1 LPLKFLFSAPCIFLI
16 FSKFELEKL
25 RKSFGKVF
33 PKFLFKDNNRILE
46 GEKET
51 CGVRGKIFE
60 SHTGWAHIK
69 LKIKEKK

>member
-1 LPLKFLFSAPCIFLI
+1 
-16 FSKFELEKL
+16 
-25 RKSFGKVF
+25 
-33 PKFLFKDNNRILE
+33 LFKDNNRILE